1 LHKGNQMSEVNQ
13 EATQEAAQV
22 AEVKAQPK
30 VFYSEIVENGLWKQN
45 PGLVQLLGLCPTL
58 AMTVSLVNGFSLGV
72 MTAVVMAA
80 SNASVAPIR
89 QWVPTEIRIPVFIL
103 IIAALVTIIDLSM
116 HAYLQSL
123 HAVLGIFIPLIVTNC
138 IVLARVEAF
147 AAKNPVVPSAL
158 DGFMMG
164 FGLALVLATL
174 GGVREIIGKGTL
186 FSGIDLVFGPSAK
199 SMILT
204 VIPDYHGFLLAILP
218 PGAFIGLASLI
229 ATRNWM
235 AQRKA
240 AREAAMPISAGLA
253 AH

>member
-1 LHKGNQMSEVNQ
+1 MSEVNQ
-13 EATQEAAQV
+13 ETTQQV
-22 AEVKAQPK
+22 VQEAEVKVQPK

-164 FGLALVLATL
+164 FGLAFVLATL
-174 GGVREIIGKGTL
+174 GGLREIIGKGTL

-240 AREAAMPISAGLA
+240 AREAATPISAGLV